1 MPKIAFE
8 SVADY
13 IAQQPEHVQPVLR
26 RVRAIIRKA
35 VPKAEEL
42 ISYNIPTFKLNGV
55 VVLYLA
61 GWKQHFALY
70 PITDSLLKALE
81 GELAPHKSHKGTI
94 RFSLDEPVP
103 AKLIERIAKVQAK
116 AAAEQAKTKKRRA

>member
-1 MPKIAFE
+1 MPKIVFE

-13 IAQQPEHVQPVLR
+13 IAQQPEHVRPVLR
-26 RVRAIIRKA
+26 RVRGIIRKA
-35 VPKAEEL
+35 VPKVEEL
-42 ISYNIPTFKLNGV
+42 ISYNIPTFKLNGL

-70 PITDSLLKALE
+70 PITEDLLKAL
-81 GELAPHKSHKGTI
+81 GDELAQYKFHKGTI

-116 AAAEQAKTKKRRA
+116 AAAVPAKTKKRRA